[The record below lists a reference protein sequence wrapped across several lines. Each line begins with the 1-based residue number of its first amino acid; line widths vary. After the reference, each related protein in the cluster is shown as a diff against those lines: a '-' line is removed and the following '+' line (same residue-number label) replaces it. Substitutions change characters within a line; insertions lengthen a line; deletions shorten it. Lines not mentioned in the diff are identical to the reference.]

1 MKIVY
6 SVVHV
11 ALSVITSLHAI
22 QVLHVVSAA
31 CVVGCSISQSASC
44 SEEPPTI
51 RLSNIAFGGIHSPDV
66 GAQVAS

>member
-1 MKIVY
+1 
-6 SVVHV
+6 
-11 ALSVITSLHAI
+11 
-22 QVLHVVSAA
+22 
-31 CVVGCSISQSASC
+31 VGCSISQSASC